1 MTTNKN
7 KLKGRLRT
15 AGMTGQGEQDGAK
28 TLIAIVLSL
37 ACFLTVLSQH
47 PTLVEVGATRLLAL
61 PSWLL
66 VVFVLVLT
74 GVHSISKNVAPVA
87 FFALCFFLLVS
98 ILTLFL
104 AKPYFE
110 SGLTYS
116 FALSIF
122 IFLVGALG
130 AGNVT
135 RKTLYYCSLSYVVAA
150 TLLAVAVYFLYFY
163 GNDSAFSNGVYAYA
177 SKNSLAQ
184 IILTA
189 ILLLLVIFRPKS
201 AMLNLGRYGM
211 VTFLIVFLFMLRS
224 RATMISFAVA
234 LLVILLFGKRIG
246 EVRRE
251 RKAILFAVL
260 IFLLLL
266 VFNGEFRSF
275 FINDIV
281 LAGRSSASVDDVSSG
296 RLSLLEEVL
305 PLVKENI
312 FFGVGNYY
320 YDCFPL
326 AAVLQFGIL
335 GAWPLFGAAIYP
347 VYRATR
353 PNAFGRVWQFTLLLI
368 ALSYFV
374 NGFFECLPPFGPGV
388 KCFFL
393 WLLLGLSVG
402 RPLDAFD
409 GDDIS

>member
-1 MTTNKN
+1 
-7 KLKGRLRT
+7 
-15 AGMTGQGEQDGAK
+15 MTGQGEQDGAK

-47 PTLVEVGATRLLAL
+47 PTLVDIGVTRMLAL

-74 GVHSISKNVAPVA
+74 GVHSISKSIAPMA
-87 FFALCFFLLVS
+87 FFALCFFLLIS
-98 ILTLFL
+98 MLTLFL

-135 RKTLYYCSLSYVVAA
+135 RKTLYWCSFSYVVAA
-150 TLLAVAVYFLYFY
+150 TILAVAVYFLYFY
-163 GNDSAFSNGVYAYA
+163 GNASAFSSGVYVYA

-189 ILLLLVIFRPKS
+189 TLLLLVIFRPKS
-201 AMLNLGRYGM
+201 TMLNLGRYGV
-211 VTFLIVFLFMLRS
+211 VTFLIFFLFMLRS
-224 RATMISFAVA
+224 RATMVSFAVA
-234 LLVILLFGKRIG
+234 LLVILLFGNRFG

-251 RKAILFAVL
+251 RKIVIVAVL
-260 IFLLLL
+260 IFMILLAL
-266 VFNGEFRSF
+266 NREFRTF

-281 LAGRSSASVDDVSSG
+281 LAGRNSASVDDVSSG

-305 PLVKENI
+305 PMIKEHI
-312 FFGVGNYY
+312 FFGVGDYY

-347 VYRATR
+347 VYRAIR
-353 PNAFGRVWQFTLLLI
+353 PNAFGRLWQFTLLLI

-402 RPLDAFD
+402 RPFDASS